1 MALQNQEIAARLR
14 ELRGTRPQTFVADEM
29 GVSERTLQ
37 NWESGATKPNYRSLQ
52 LLAEYY
58 GVGEEFI
65 LTGGRRSRPRPVS
78 DDGRAPEL
86 FPVTVNR
93 LDGDLENRITSIEGT
108 LAGMMGLL
116 REARSEQDRISGL
129 TQQAVDLVREART
142 VQDGF
147 AGTLREQTS
156 LLRDIRAATRE
167 AGDAADRLDEAVE
180 RAATS
185 LRSAAPAR
193 PAAPPKTSP
202 KRTPRAVR

>member
-14 ELRGTRPQTFVADEM
+14 ELRGTRPQTLVAGEM

-65 LTGGRRSRPRPVS
+65 LAGGRRTRPRPVS
-78 DDGRAPEL
+78 DGSAPDL

-93 LDGDLENRITSIEGT
+93 LDGDLEDRITSIEDT
-108 LAGMMGLL
+108 LADIMGLL
-116 REARSEQDRISGL
+116 REARSEQDRIGE
-129 TQQAVDLVREART
+129 QQDSIRDLLARQTAVLEHI
-142 VQDGF
+142 
-147 AGTLREQTS
+147 E
-156 LLRDIRAATRE
+156 AATRD

-180 RAATS
+180 QAATS

-193 PAAPPKTSP
+193 PAAPPKTAP
-202 KRTPRAVR
+202 KRTPRAAR